1 MKNTSDLNQKSN
13 KVLHDNITWLLSS
26 DIRINEGKNKGALY
40 GWKNLNPPSFP
51 FIYSEIT
58 GYAITCFSW
67 IALEFG
73 NQDAL
78 EAAKQASDWIARN
91 MNSNLLVARPPVGG
105 NESNNLSNLFYSF
118 DNGMIVIGILSLY
131 KMTKKDNLLQLAER
145 MIRVLIDRFF
155 DGEKLIPRLDKSF
168 NPIGHDEKEGLVQW
182 STISGAYH
190 CKLSICLLELSK
202 LTDNQ
207 QYTRISN
214 SLCKYAK
221 RLQKSTGEFITNPG
235 SNIVYLH
242 PHLYACEGLIYSGI
256 KQSNE
261 SHYSAGLKGIK
272 WAMDQVNLNSNRG
285 LFRDTG
291 KGSLEQSDCTAQLL
305 RLLILCRSD
314 LEKTVEK
321 SKLTK
326 VIDRLHLRLFEFYI
340 PAGEGQGAMRYQ
352 FSKDT
357 ACSWCT
363 MFSMQALR
371 LWSSKDS
378 RKLQWMDYLV

>member
-1 MKNTSDLNQKSN
+1 MIDINQRSN
-13 KVLHDNITWLLSS
+13 KIFNDNERWLLYS
-26 DIRINEGKNKGALY
+26 DIRVKTGPNKGALY
-40 GWKNLNPPSFP
+40 GWKNLNPTSFP

-58 GYAITCFSW
+58 GYAITCFCWLYS
-67 IALEFG
+67 EFRKPDYL
-73 NQDAL
+73 Q
-78 EAAKQASDWIARN
+78 AAKESADWVIRN
-91 MNSNLLVARPPVGG
+91 MHSNLLIARPPVSGDEP
-105 NESNNLSNLFYSF
+105 NELSSMIYSF
-118 DNGMIVIGILSLY
+118 DNGMVMIGLLNLY
-131 KMTKKDNLLQLAER
+131 KITKRSNVLRLVETMTQ
-145 MIRVLIDRFF
+145 VLVERFF
-155 DGEKLIPRLDKSF
+155 DGDKLIPRLDSSFKSII
-168 NPIGHDEKEGLVQW
+168 PTEDGGIVKW

-190 CKLSICLLELSK
+190 CKLSIGLLELSR
-202 LTDNQ
+202 LTRNDE
-207 QYTRISN
+207 YVRVSDSI
-214 SLCKYAK
+214 CEYAK
-221 RLQKSTGEFITNPG
+221 KMQKCSGEFITNPG
-235 SNIVYLH
+235 SEIVYLH

-256 KQSNE
+256 MQSNE
-261 SHYSAGLKGIK
+261 SHYAAGLKGIK
-272 WAMDQVNLNSNRG
+272 WAMDQVDLNSNRG

-314 LEKTVEK
+314 LEKMVDK

-326 VIDRLHLRLFEFYI
+326 VIDRLHLRLFEFYL
-340 PAGEGQGAMRYQ
+340 PAGEGCGAMRYQ